1 LNTVERITSIPT
13 IDGMIQFRISQWI
26 LLGFFLCL
34 PAVPAAAVEFVVVG
48 PRAAGM
54 GGAGVAVTTDAYATY
69 WNPAGLAMSK
79 SLDVRIQ
86 GTTQVT
92 DRLGIAKAL
101 DDLNDFNTNDTSAA
115 NQASAQNIANEI
127 NRAGATISALG
138 SAGLYVKGHFGEHA
152 FGFNVSDV
160 ATSGAFVSTPLQVT
174 TSGGQTNISGQM
186 ALRGLEARQ
195 VAFSYAYAFADKR
208 FSVGVTGKVIQGAA
222 YNTTTTLQGGVD
234 PNLLDNF
241 GKADISTSY
250 GIDLGAMYR
259 PSSWLKFGVVAKDIN
274 QPTFNAPGGL
284 EYKLTPQ
291 VRGGMAVNP
300 WSTMTISADM
310 DITSNQTLI
319 PGLKSQVLSL
329 GMEQTVLSE
338 FLSFRV
344 GTYKNVQDAG
354 SIFTPTAGIGMRM
367 YAFRLDLGGGYDF
380 NEGGAIASGA
390 LALTF

>member
-1 LNTVERITSIPT
+1 MMQRRASI
-13 IDGMIQFRISQWI
+13 GI
-26 LLGFFLCL
+26 LLCVFLSL
-34 PAVPAAAVEFVVVG
+34 VATPAVAVEFVVVG

-69 WNPAGLAMSK
+69 WNPAGLAMVK
-79 SLDVRIQ
+79 SLDIRLQ
-86 GTTQVT
+86 GTTQGT
-92 DRLGIAKAL
+92 DRLGIANAL
-101 DDLNDFNTNDTSAA
+101 DDLNDFNPNDGSAPNKA
-115 NQASAQNIANEI
+115 KAQNIANEI
-127 NRAGATISALG
+127 NQPGATISALG

-160 ATSGAFVSTPLQVT
+160 ATSGAFVSSPVQVT
-174 TSGGQTNISGQM
+174 QAPGNGPISIFGKM

-195 VAFSYAYAFADKR
+195 AAFSYAYAFTDKR
-208 FSVGVTGKVIQGAA
+208 FSVGVTGKIIQGAA
-222 YNTTTTLQGGVD
+222 YNTTTPLQGGVD

-241 GKADISTSY
+241 GRAEISTSY

-274 QPTFNAPGGL
+274 QPTFDVPGGL
-284 EYKLTPQ
+284 QYKLTPQ
-291 VRGGMAVNP
+291 VRGGVAVNP
-300 WSTMTISADM
+300 WSTMTITADM
-310 DITSNQTLI
+310 DITSNQTLV

-354 SIFTPTAGIGMRM
+354 SIFTPTAGLGLRM
-367 YAFRLDLGGGYDF
+367 YSFRLDVAGGYDF
-380 NEGGAIASGA
+380 DNGGAIASGA
-390 LALTF
+390 VAWTF